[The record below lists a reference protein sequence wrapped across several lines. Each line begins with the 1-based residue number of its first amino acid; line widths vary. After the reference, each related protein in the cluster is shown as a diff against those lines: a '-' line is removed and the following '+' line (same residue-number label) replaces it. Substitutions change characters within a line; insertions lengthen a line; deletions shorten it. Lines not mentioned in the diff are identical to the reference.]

1 LIKKAQLI
9 LVVFI
14 FSISCEKNN
23 LNQANNTEQGLEIEV
38 SVVLSENCPIAQYMT
53 LPLKNSYEEFAAD
66 SVVFTAYFPN
76 LLSSQQTISDFAQKY
91 SIPFDCIDDNNGEI
105 VSLLGASVYSEVFV
119 KLNGELVYKG
129 MVDDSYTD
137 LGQWGPAD
145 NNYLYDVLERLI
157 EGVGVEYFET
167 EAVGCLI

>member
-1 LIKKAQLI
+1 LIKKTQLI

-14 FSISCEKNN
+14 FSISCEKND

-76 LLSSQQTISDFAQKY
+76 LLSNQQTISDFAQKY
-91 SIPFDCIDDNNGEI
+91 SIPFDASYFLTNN
-105 VSLLGASVYSEVFV
+105 LASF
-119 KLNGELVYKG
+119 N
-129 MVDDSYTD
+129 
-137 LGQWGPAD
+137 
-145 NNYLYDVLERLI
+145 I
-157 EGVGVEYFET
+157 
-167 EAVGCLI
+167 